1 MIRSVTACSLAFFSH
16 IAFSDTLEE
25 RSINAQLHTNNFLQ
39 ECSKNVSMII
49 NKAKKGLV
57 GLGPSDDPDC
67 SGFFIDIENGY
78 IVTSQHC
85 LPQDSTLLDVTVSTD
100 HTYSAIVV
108 GSDVALDLALLKISD
123 SSFDKNG
130 LVALDFED
138 SDQVKQGAVSIVLG
152 APYGYTRTAHFGIVS
167 ATKRK

>member
-67 SGFFIDIENGY
+67 SGFFIDIEKSQKSMMESSDLFETKKTY
-78 IVTSQHC
+78 IYSLTSI
-85 LPQDSTLLDVTVSTD
+85 LPNSIKKHIQFFHFLWLKIFNNSLLTSNL
-100 HTYSAIVV
+100 SIPPPL
-108 GSDVALDLALLKISD
+108 GQKFFFLLKH
-123 SSFDKNG
+123 
-130 LVALDFED
+130 L
-138 SDQVKQGAVSIVLG
+138 QT
-152 APYGYTRTAHFGIVS
+152 P
-167 ATKRK
+167 